1 MVILNLYGIPVHAVV
16 VFRPEH
22 DFMLKSACDFTIDSL
37 EASVILNMHQIF
49 VSSILV
55 TSSTVQTDF
64 FFSQVQKVPSRANQL
79 PDNSWQNFGIIQKR
93 QFVMPLKNCGG
104 SPCATLCRKISI
116 LEFHISFSE
125 LFFRSL
131 VFHNGFMIF

>member
-1 MVILNLYGIPVHAVV
+1 MSAWRNFKNIFSRPLFIII
-16 VFRPEH
+16 FRPE
-22 DFMLKSACDFTIDSL
+22 MLNFHTYSILTGDTRVEF
-37 EASVILNMHQIF
+37 VIYRVLNMHQIF

-55 TSSTVQTDF
+55 ISGTVQTDF

-125 LFFRSL
+125 LLFRY
-131 VFHNGFMIF
+131 

>member
-1 MVILNLYGIPVHAVV
+1 MTSYLNCYLKPQNLTLVQELLYDRSHN
-16 VFRPEH
+16 
-22 DFMLKSACDFTIDSL
+22 L
-37 EASVILNMHQIF
+37 EAWVTLNMHQIF
-49 VSSILV
+49 VSLILV
-55 TSSTVQTDF
+55 ISSTVQTDF

-116 LEFHISFSE
+116 LEFHISYFI
-125 LFFRSL
+125 FRI
-131 VFHNGFMIF
+131 IFQIFGIS